1 LNDGSDSIIG
11 HIFKTRLD
19 YYVPVE
25 TLKDGTETGESYSR
39 RLDLEDPLAKFRDRF
54 YIPNGSIYVDG
65 NSLGLLCRDSE
76 NSIRNVLDDWKTL
89 GIEGWLAGKRPWFY
103 FAEQIGAMCSSLV
116 GAEPD
121 EVILTGTTTVNIHQL
136 VNTFYEPLR
145 SRRKIIADE
154 LDFPSDIYALKSILK
169 LRGMN
174 PDRDL
179 ILAPSVNSHFL
190 EEDDIVRLMDEEV
203 AMVFL
208 PSVLYRSGQLLDMR
222 YLTEEAHKR
231 GILIGFDCC
240 HSVGSV
246 PHYFDKWGVDF
257 ALWCGYKYL
266 NGGPG
271 STAFL
276 YVNKRHFG
284 REPALAGWFGYVK
297 EKQFDMSLRFE
308 HSENA
313 GGWQISSPAI
323 LSAAPLEGSLEILL
337 EAGIEAIRAK
347 SLKMTS
353 YLMSL
358 VDDILSPNPFN
369 FSIRT
374 PREEARRGG
383 HVAIG
388 HEEALRISEA
398 LRLRGVVPDFRPP
411 NIIRIA
417 PIPLY
422 NTFHEIWEVV
432 QHLKEII
439 EKKEYERYSK
449 QRRAIS

>member
-1 LNDGSDSIIG
+1 M
-11 HIFKTRLD
+11 
-19 YYVPVE
+19 
-25 TLKDGTETGESYSR
+25 KDGIETGENYPR
-39 RLDLEDPLAKFRDRF
+39 RLDLEDPLAKFRKRF
-54 YIPNGSIYVDG
+54 YIPNGSLYVDG

-76 NSIRNVLDDWKTL
+76 NSIHNVLDDWRTL
-89 GIEGWLAGKRPWFY
+89 GIGGWLEGKRPWFY
-103 FAEQIGAMCSSLV
+103 FSEQIGAMCSALV

-136 VNTFYEPLR
+136 VQTFYEPHHR
-145 SRRKIIADE
+145 RRKIIADE
-154 LDFPSDIYALKSILK
+154 LDFPSDIYALRSILK

-179 ILAPSVNSHFL
+179 ILAPSVNGHLL
-190 EEDDIVRLMDEEV
+190 EEDDIVRLMNEEV

-208 PSVLYRSGQLLDMR
+208 PSVLYRSGQLLDLQ
-222 YLTEEAHKR
+222 YITEEAHKR

-246 PHYFDKWGVDF
+246 PHYLHRWGVDF

-276 YVNKRHFG
+276 YVNNRHFG

-297 EKQFDMSLRFE
+297 EKQFDMSLKFE
-308 HSENA
+308 HSGNA

-323 LSAAPLEGSLEILL
+323 LSAAPLEGSLKVLL
-337 EAGIEAIRAK
+337 EAGIEAIRTK

-358 VDDILSPNPFN
+358 VDDVLSPNPFN
-369 FSIRT
+369 FSIGT
-374 PREEARRGG
+374 PRKEARRGG
-383 HVAIG
+383 HVAIE

-398 LRLRGVVPDFRPP
+398 LRSRGVVSDFRPP

-422 NTFHEIWEVV
+422 NTFHEIWQVV

-439 EKKEYERYSK
+439 EKREYERYSK
-449 QRRAIS
+449 QRNAIS

>member
-1 LNDGSDSIIG
+1 M
-11 HIFKTRLD
+11 
-19 YYVPVE
+19 
-25 TLKDGTETGESYSR
+25 KDGADADDAYPRE
-39 RLDLEDPLAKFRDRF
+39 LDLEDPLVRFRKRF
-54 YIPNGSIYVDG
+54 YIPSEIIYMDG
-65 NSLGLLCRDSE
+65 NSLGLVSRDAE
-76 NSIRNVLDDWKTL
+76 KSIHNVLNDWRTL
-89 GIEGWLAGKRPWFY
+89 GIGGWLEGKRPWFY

-116 GAEPD
+116 GADPD

-136 VNTFYEPLR
+136 VNTFYEPHG

-154 LDFPSDIYALKSILK
+154 LDFPSDIYALRSILK
-169 LRGMN
+169 LRGSN

-179 ILAPSVNSHFL
+179 ILAPSVNGRFL
-190 EEDDIVRLMDEEV
+190 DEDDIVRLMDEEV

-208 PSVLYRSGQLLDMR
+208 PSVLYRSGQLLDLR

-231 GILIGFDCC
+231 GIVIGFDCC

-276 YVNKRHFG
+276 YVNKRHFT

-297 EKQFDMSLRFE
+297 EKQFDMSLKFE

-323 LSAAPLEGSLEILL
+323 LSSAPLEGSLNIFL
-337 EAGIEAIRAK
+337 EAGIEAIRVK
-347 SLKMTS
+347 SLKMTA
-353 YLMSL
+353 YMMSL
-358 VDDILSPNPFN
+358 ADDILSKSPHN
-369 FSIRT
+369 FSIGT

-383 HVAIG
+383 HVAIE

-398 LRLRGVVPDFRPP
+398 LRSRGVVPDFRPP
-411 NIIRIA
+411 NVIRIA

-422 NTFHEIWEVV
+422 NTYHEIWQVI
-432 QHLKEII
+432 HHMREII
-439 EKKEYERYSK
+439 EKKEYERYSR
-449 QRRAIS
+449 QRKAIS

>member
-1 LNDGSDSIIG
+1 MKAGI
-11 HIFKTRLD
+11 
-19 YYVPVE
+19 
-25 TLKDGTETGESYSR
+25 ETGQSYSR

-54 YIPNGSIYVDG
+54 YIPKGSIYVDG
-65 NSLGLLCRDSE
+65 NSLGLLCRESE
-76 NSIRNVLDDWKTL
+76 NSIQNVLDDWRTL
-89 GIEGWLAGKRPWFY
+89 GIGGWLGGKHPWFY
-103 FAEQIGAMCSSLV
+103 YAEQIGAMCSSLV

-121 EVILTGTTTVNIHQL
+121 EVILTGTTTLNIHQL

-154 LDFPSDIYALKSILK
+154 LDFPSDIYALRSILK

-208 PSVLYRSGQLLDMR
+208 PSVLYGSGQLLDLQ

-240 HSVGSV
+240 HSVGLV
-246 PHYFDKWGVDF
+246 PHYFDKWSVDF

-276 YVNKRHFG
+276 YVNKKHFR

-323 LSAAPLEGSLEILL
+323 LSAAPLEGSLKILL
-337 EAGIEAIRAK
+337 EAGIEAVRTK

-353 YLMSL
+353 YLTSL
-358 VDDILSPNPFN
+358 VDDVLSPNPFN
-369 FSIRT
+369 FSIGT
-374 PREEARRGG
+374 PREETRRGG
-383 HVAIG
+383 HVAIE

-398 LRLRGVVPDFRPP
+398 LRSRGVVPDFRPP

-422 NTFHEIWEVV
+422 NTFHEIWQVV

-439 EKKEYERYSK
+439 EKKEYERYPK
-449 QRRAIS
+449 QRKAIS

>member
-1 LNDGSDSIIG
+1 MKDDI
-11 HIFKTRLD
+11 
-19 YYVPVE
+19 E
-25 TLKDGTETGESYSR
+25 TDETFAR
-39 RLDLEDPLAKFRDRF
+39 KLDLEDPLAKFRERF
-54 YIPNGSIYVDG
+54 YIPDGSIYVDG

-76 NSIRNVLDDWKTL
+76 VSIHSVLNEWRTL
-89 GIEGWLAGKRPWFY
+89 GIGGWLGGKRPLFY
-103 FAEQIGAMCSSLV
+103 FAEQIGAMCSNLV

-136 VNTFYEPLR
+136 VNTFYAPDH

-154 LDFPSDIYALKSILK
+154 LDFPSDIYALRSILK
-169 LRGMN
+169 LRGMD

-179 ILAPSVNSHFL
+179 ILAPSVDGRFL
-190 EEDDIVRLMDEEV
+190 DEGDIVKLMDDEV
-203 AMVFL
+203 AIVFL
-208 PSVLYRSGQLLDMR
+208 PSVLYRSGQLLDLR
-222 YLTEEAHKR
+222 YLTEEAHSR

-240 HSVGSV
+240 HSVGAV
-246 PHYFDKWGVDF
+246 PHNFDKWGVDF

-297 EKQFDMSLRFE
+297 ENQFDMSLKFE
-308 HSENA
+308 HSKSA

-323 LSAAPLEGSLEILL
+323 LSAAPLEGSLKILL
-337 EAGIEAIRAK
+337 EAGIDATRAK

-353 YLMSL
+353 YLTSL
-358 VDDILSPNPFN
+358 VDAVLSGNPYN
-369 FSIRT
+369 CSIGT

-383 HVAIG
+383 HVAIE
-388 HEEALRISEA
+388 HEEALRIGEA
-398 LRLRGVVPDFRPP
+398 LRSRGVVPDFRPP
-411 NIIRIA
+411 NILRIA

-422 NTFHEIWEVV
+422 NTYLEIWQVV
-432 QHLKEII
+432 QHIKEII
-439 EKKEYERYSK
+439 EKREYERYSK
-449 QRRAIS
+449 QRKAIS